1 MNSILLQAAAG
12 QGGSWSGLLMIA
24 AMILIFLLCMIL
36 PLHKKQKE
44 IKKQREAMKNGD
56 KVVTSG
62 GIHGRVKEIQE
73 TVILIEVA
81 NGVTIKVDKAAVYP
95 LMEEEKK

>member
-24 AMILIFLLCMIL
+24 AMILIFWLFMIR
-36 PLHKKQKE
+36 PQQKKQKE

>member
-12 QGGSWSGLLMIA
+12 QGSSWSGILMIG
-24 AMILIFLLCMIL
+24 AMILIFWLFMIR
-36 PLHKKQKE
+36 PQQKKQKE
-44 IKKQREAMKNGD
+44 LKKQRDAMKNGD

-62 GIHGRVKEIQE
+62 GIHGRIKEIQE
-73 TVILIEVA
+73 FVIMIEIA

-95 LMEEEKK
+95 LIDEVKK

>member
-1 MNSILLQAAAG
+1 MNSIILQAAAG

-24 AMILIFLLCMIL
+24 AMILIFWLFMIR
-36 PLHKKQKE
+36 PQQKKQKE